1 MIKLK
6 NIKNVSALLLSF
18 FLLNFIAF
26 SNEIRVGQIYV
37 ERNNVFEK
45 NDVDWFFA
53 SDILNKLHW
62 KTNLYIIEDE
72 ILFNFD
78 DLIDEE
84 YLLETERNLRSTE
97 LFTSVRIYL
106 DSIRDNTYDVSIVT
120 KDRWSLY
127 PALLYGTGGGTSN
140 YGARLEEF
148 NLFGTGTKL
157 SFEALYR
164 TENEIGIQGTVKL
177 SNKRLFRTEVSFES
191 EITANKYRTDQK
203 IKLFKPYRTLD
214 TRTSFGIDFLNSFGE
229 NFLYKNGNNA
239 SLMHYLEREGS
250 IFYSKAWSRKDRVF
264 ATAFLSGND
273 VNRGA
278 LEYEQAFDNTLK
290 LLFQFS
296 SVSQDFFSVNKL
308 NAYYDEDMT
317 VGGYGSATL
326 GRIFDLKRGGG
337 FYYIAGQGER
347 SHYGKRLYLF
357 GQLTGASGFIQS
369 NGIFTYQEFSGMGF
383 YKITDEIVLATR
395 IRQQTVW
402 NWYALRQLI
411 LDNETGL
418 RGFDANKRSG
428 DNRILANIELRFF
441 PDLRFW
447 LFDLSGVAFYDVGTV
462 WNQDQKLYQSQF
474 YNSIGA
480 GIRLH
485 FTKSSNPDHT
495 LRVDVAYNLNENK
508 FGGIIFSSKQL
519 FSAFGTH
526 NFKLPEFFG
535 SEFDYE

>member
-1 MIKLK
+1 MK
-6 NIKNVSALLLSF
+6 LLLILASILF
-18 FLLNFIAF
+18 VNYSLI
-26 SNEIRVGQIYV
+26 SNEIRVGEIYI

-45 NDVDWFFA
+45 NDIDWFFA
-53 SDILNKLHW
+53 SDFLNKLHW
-62 KTNLYIIEDE
+62 KTNLYLIEDE
-72 ILFNFD
+72 ILFNTD

-97 LFTSVRIYL
+97 LFTSVRIFL
-106 DSIRDNTYDVSIVT
+106 DSVKYNSYNVTIVT

-127 PALLYGTGGGTSN
+127 PALLYGTGGGNSN

-148 NLFGTGTKL
+148 NLFGIGTKL
-157 SFEALYR
+157 SLEGLYR

-177 SNKRLFRTEVSFES
+177 SNKRLFRTEISLES

-203 IKLFKPYRTLD
+203 IKLFQPYRTLD
-214 TRTSFGIDFLNSFGE
+214 TKTSFGIDFLNSFGD
-229 NFLYKNGNNA
+229 NFLYTNENDFK
-239 SLMHYLEREGS
+239 LMPYLERNGS
-250 IFYSKAWSRKDRVF
+250 IFFSKAWSRKDRVF
-264 ATAFLSGND
+264 ATAYLSASD

-296 SVSQDFFSVNKL
+296 SVSQDFYSVKKL

-317 VGGYGSATL
+317 VGGYGSATI
-326 GRIFDLKRGGG
+326 GRMFDLRRGGG
-337 FYYIAGQGER
+337 FYYVAGQGER
-347 SHYGKRLYLF
+347 SYYKNNLYLF

-369 NGIFTYQEFSGMGF
+369 NGIFTYQEFTGTGF
-383 YKITDEIVLATR
+383 YKFNDNIVLATR

-402 NWYALRQLI
+402 NWFALRQLV

-418 RGFDANKRSG
+418 RGYDANKRIG
-428 DNRILANIELRFF
+428 DNRIIANVEMRFF

-447 LFDLSGVAFYDVGTV
+447 LFGLSGVAFYDVGTV
-462 WNQDQKLYQSQF
+462 WNQDQKLHQSQF
-474 YNSIGA
+474 YNSVGA
-480 GIRLH
+480 GIRFH

-495 LRVDVAYNLNENK
+495 LRIDFAYNLNENK
-508 FGGIIFSSKQL
+508 FGGIVFSSKQL
-519 FSAFGTH
+519 FSAFGNH